1 MAYSIVVLVKQVPD
15 LNAVRVD
22 KASGKPILGDQ
33 LVLGAA
39 DAIAVEAA
47 LRLKES
53 EGGEVTVVSAGPPS
67 VKDALQRAL
76 AMGADRALL
85 VPVDQPNAIDTL
97 AISRI
102 LVEALADLTFDI
114 LLTGQ
119 NSDDYE
125 SGHVAAQVAELLGL
139 PQVSWVT
146 KLESTADGL
155 AMERDTEDGKQAVV
169 ASTPVVIMA
178 ADGLNEPRYPSL
190 KGIMA
195 AKKKLLET
203 AATPAAVPASAISWT
218 DPAAPQKP
226 PAGIIV
232 QDKPAADAAGELVA
246 WLRSKNLAQ

>member
-1 MAYSIVVLVKQVPD
+1 M
-15 LNAVRVD
+15 
-22 KASGKPILGDQ
+22 
-33 LVLGAA
+33 
-39 DAIAVEAA
+39 
-47 LRLKES
+47 
-53 EGGEVTVVSAGPPS
+53 TVVSAGPPS

-125 SGHVAAQVAELLGL
+125 SGQVAAQVAELLGL

-146 KLESTADGL
+146 KLESTAEGL

-195 AKKKLLET
+195 AKKKPLET
-203 AATPAAVPASAISWT
+203 TATPAAVPASAISWT
-218 DPAAPQKP
+218 DPAAPQGSRRPESSSRTNRP
-226 PAGIIV
+226 PML
-232 QDKPAADAAGELVA
+232 PANSSPGFGQRISPNNREPT
-246 WLRSKNLAQ
+246 RSSCRESRMNLNVEWNVDRRGKS

>member
-22 KASGKPILGDQ
+22 KASGKPLLGDQ

-47 LRLKES
+47 LQLKEAH
-53 EGGEVTVVSAGPPS
+53 GGEVTVVSAGPPS

-85 VPVDQPNAIDTL
+85 APIDQANALDTL
-97 AISRI
+97 ALSR
-102 LVEALADLTFDI
+102 VLAGVLSGLTFDI
-114 LLTGQ
+114 LITGQ

-125 SGHVAAQVAELLGL
+125 SGQVPAQVAELLGL

-146 KLESTADGL
+146 KLVAVDGGL
-155 AMERDTEDGKQAVV
+155 AIERDTEDGKQQVIA
-169 ASTPVVIMA
+169 ATPVVIMA

-195 AKKKLLET
+195 AKKKPLET
-203 AATPAAVPASAISWT
+203 VEVAAVSATTDITWS

-232 QDKPAADAAGELVA
+232 QDKPAAEAVAELVA
-246 WLRSKNLAQ
+246 WLRTKNLA

>member
-1 MAYSIVVLVKQVPD
+1 MAYSIVVLIKQVPD
-15 LNAVRVD
+15 MNAVRVD
-22 KASGKPILGDQ
+22 KNSGKPLLGDQ

-47 LRLKES
+47 IQLKEAH
-53 EGGEVTVVSAGPPS
+53 GGDVTVVSAGPAS
-67 VKDALQRAL
+67 ARDALQRTL
-76 AMGADRALL
+76 AMGADKALL
-85 VPVDQPNAIDTL
+85 VQVDQPNRLDTL
-97 AISRI
+97 VISS
-102 LVEALADLTFDI
+102 VLADALRSLTFDI

-125 SGHVAAQVAELLGL
+125 SGQVPAQIAELLGL

-146 KLESTADGL
+146 RLEATADGL
-155 AMERDTEDGKQAVV
+155 AMERDTEDGKQQVV

-195 AKKKLLET
+195 AKKKPLET
-203 AATPAAVPASAISWT
+203 VGASPVSASSGISWT
-218 DPAAPQKP
+218 EPVAPQKA

-232 QDKPAADAAGELVA
+232 QDKPSAEAVAELVA
-246 WLRSKNLAQ
+246 WLKMKNLA